1 MGTGNVLPVKSTYP
15 PRIIVVSY
23 NPSWN
28 RFHSQPIATE
38 VVPSRCNIRPCSD
51 VRLLKEGCQ
60 SFQTAFQPLSGFN
73 PFSKRITIASA
84 CSRFFRRHCLIPQ
97 TIASEPVR
105 GWHGKGKPHS
115 KAAIGWLYWKEHEER
130 EARHQAITPDEWEQH
145 DLMAS
150 SYPDYSHPFVGPDQI
165 RHAKNVGEQS
175 LVINQRPIHVDG
187 YNPNTRTVFEFY
199 GCFFHGCP
207 TCFPNRHTQI
217 RTQDRKTMD
226 DLYQHT
232 QARDQ
237 AILQAGYDLQVQ
249 WECEWNALKRDRDDI
264 RAFVDGLAFMDRLEP
279 RNAFFGGRTEAIQLY
294 ATEKPGKRRNH
305 SVPGLHCNLG

>member
-1 MGTGNVLPVKSTYP
+1 M
-15 PRIIVVSY
+15 
-23 NPSWN
+23 
-28 RFHSQPIATE
+28 
-38 VVPSRCNIRPCSD
+38 
-51 VRLLKEGCQ
+51 
-60 SFQTAFQPLSGFN
+60 
-73 PFSKRITIASA
+73 
-84 CSRFFRRHCLIPQ
+84 
-97 TIASEPVR
+97 
-105 GWHGKGKPHS
+105 
-115 KAAIGWLYWKEHEER
+115 GWLYWKEHEER

-150 SYPDYSHPFVGPDQI
+150 GYPDYSHPFVGPDQI

-294 ATEKPGKRRNH
+294 STEKPGKRRNH